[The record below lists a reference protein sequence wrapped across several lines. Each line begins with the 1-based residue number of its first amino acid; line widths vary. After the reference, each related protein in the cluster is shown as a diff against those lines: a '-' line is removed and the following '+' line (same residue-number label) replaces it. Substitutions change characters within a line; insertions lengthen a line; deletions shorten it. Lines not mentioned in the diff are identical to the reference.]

1 MPNEIWLA
9 AVAIAVIVGLA
20 IFSMVHSSMHQ
31 KKLNLLREGVF
42 MTGIRFVFRE
52 VGGIM
57 TVLTTM
63 EYQRALARK
72 VARPTWNREF
82 WIQGTWTF
90 VRNPD
95 DLRDYHT
102 ATVEAL
108 YKVVVDNAAM
118 ATGLNYKG
126 LCFEDLEFVV
136 GGIMSAED
144 SLAIPTRPA
153 PDESAKKTDPH
164 GTGTFSAFQREMMTL
179 ASVTSSYRSSS
190 VFGDDAA

>member
-9 AVAIAVIVGLA
+9 VVAVAVIVGLA
-20 IFSMVHSSMHQ
+20 ISSMVHSSMHQ

-57 TVLTTM
+57 TVLTTL

-102 ATVEAL
+102 ATVGTIQGRCRQCCYGNRSQL
-108 YKVVVDNAAM
+108 QGPQLRRSRVRRRR
-118 ATGLNYKG
+118 NYECRG
-126 LCFEDLEFVV
+126 
-136 GGIMSAED
+136 
-144 SLAIPTRPA
+144 
-153 PDESAKKTDPH
+153 
-164 GTGTFSAFQREMMTL
+164 
-179 ASVTSSYRSSS
+179 
-190 VFGDDAA
+190 